1 MWSCAKELRS
11 MANINLLPWREEA
24 REKQKRDYIG
34 ILALVFLV
42 TSLLVYLFLSFLEL
56 VTDDQRQ
63 RNAYLQSEI
72 TLLDTQIAEIRK
84 ITERKK
90 DIERRT
96 EIILNLQQSRNLPT
110 HVLDELVRIVPPGVY
125 LSSIE
130 KKGSILWI
138 EGRSESNN
146 NVANMMR
153 KVKTSSYL
161 NDPNMQSIVTQ
172 NEDLRQLQ
180 NFKLRVTIRDDSQS
194 TAVDTS
200 QGARK

>member
-1 MWSCAKELRS
+1 

-24 REKQKRDYIG
+24 REKQKKDYIG

-42 TSLLVYLFLSFLEL
+42 SSLMVYLALGF
-56 VTDDQRQ
+56 VDMMTDNQKS

-72 TLLDTQIAEIRK
+72 SLLETQIAEIK
-84 ITERKK
+84 EIKTRKK

-96 EIILNLQQSRNLPT
+96 EIILNLQQSRNSPT
-110 HVLDELVRIVPPGVY
+110 HVLDELVRIVPPGIY

-130 KKGSILWI
+130 KKGSLLWI

-153 KVKTSSYL
+153 KVKTSMWL
-161 NDPNMQSIVTQ
+161 HNPNMQSIVAQ
-172 NEDLRQLQ
+172 NIELRQLQ
-180 NFKLRVTIRDDSQS
+180 RFSLKVTIKDNEQ
-194 TAVDTS
+194 TEAA
-200 QGARK
+200 QGASK

>member
-1 MWSCAKELRS
+1 

-34 ILALVFLV
+34 ILALVFLGS
-42 TSLLVYLFLSFLEL
+42 SLIVFLSLS
-56 VTDDQRQ
+56 VIDMMTDNQRS
-63 RNAYLQSEI
+63 RNAYLQNEI
-72 TLLDTQIAEIRK
+72 QLLEKQ
-84 ITERKK
+84 ITEIQQIRIRKK

-110 HVLDELVRIVPPGVY
+110 HVLDELVRIVPPGIY

-130 KKGSILWI
+130 KKGSLLWI

-153 KVKTSSYL
+153 KVKTSTWL
-161 NDPNMQSIVTQ
+161 LDPNMQSIVAN
-172 NEDLRQLQ
+172 NEELRQLQ
-180 NFKLRVTIRDDSQS
+180 RFTLKVTINE
-194 TAVDTS
+194 VDNVVNS
-200 QGARK
+200 DQGASK

>member
-1 MWSCAKELRS
+1 

-42 TSLLVYLFLSFLEL
+42 SAILVYVVLSVLEMM
-56 VTDDQRQ
+56 TDEQRG

-72 TLLDTQIAEIRK
+72 QLLETQIAEIKK

-110 HVLDELVRIVPPGVY
+110 HVLDELVRIVPPGIY
-125 LSSIE
+125 LSSLE
-130 KKGSILWI
+130 KKGSLLLI

-153 KVKTSSYL
+153 KVKASEWLT
-161 NDPNMQSIVTQ
+161 DPNMQSIVTQ
-172 NEDLRQLQ
+172 NDDLRQLQ
-180 NFKLRVTIRDDSQS
+180 QFSLRVTIKGGATDEPIK
-194 TAVDTS
+194 TA
-200 QGARK
+200 QGASK

>member
-1 MWSCAKELRS
+1 

-24 REKQKRDYIG
+24 REKQKRDYTG

-42 TSLLVYLFLSFLEL
+42 SGLVVYLTLMTIDMFI
-56 VTDDQRQ
+56 DDQKS

-72 TLLDTQIAEIRK
+72 QLLESQ
-84 ITERKK
+84 ITEITKIRTRKK

-96 EIILNLQQSRNLPT
+96 EIILDLQQSRNLPT
-110 HVLDELVRIVPPGVY
+110 HVLDELVRVVPAGIY

-130 KKGSILWI
+130 KKGSMLWI

-153 KVKTSSYL
+153 KIEASSWL
-161 NDPNMQSIVTQ
+161 QDPNMQSIVAQ
-172 NEDLRQLQ
+172 NEELRQLQ
-180 NFKLRVTIRDDSQS
+180 RFTLRVTIVNGELLSAN
-194 TAVDTS
+194 TV
-200 QGARK
+200 QGASK

>member
-1 MWSCAKELRS
+1 

-24 REKQKRDYIG
+24 REKHKRDYIG
-34 ILALVFLV
+34 ILALVFLGAAILV
-42 TSLLVYLFLSFLEL
+42 YIALSLLEMM
-56 VTDDQRQ
+56 TDEQRG

-72 TLLDTQIAEIRK
+72 QLLETQIAEIKK

-110 HVLDELVRIVPPGVY
+110 HVLDELVRVVPAGIY

-130 KKGSILWI
+130 KKGSLLLI

-153 KVKTSSYL
+153 KVKASEWLT
-161 NDPNMQSIVTQ
+161 DPNMQSIVTQ
-172 NEDLRQLQ
+172 DDELRQLQ
-180 NFKLRVTIRDDSQS
+180 RFNLRVSVKSAIADDPVKV
-194 TAVDTS
+194 A
-200 QGARK
+200 QGASK

>member
-1 MWSCAKELRS
+1 

-42 TSLLVYLFLSFLEL
+42 SAILVYVALSILEMM
-56 VTDDQRQ
+56 TDEQRG

-72 TLLDTQIAEIRK
+72 QLLETQIAEIKK

-110 HVLDELVRIVPPGVY
+110 HVLDELVRIVPPGIY
-125 LSSIE
+125 LSSLE
-130 KKGSILWI
+130 KKGSLLLI

-153 KVKTSSYL
+153 KVKASEWLT
-161 NDPNMQSIVTQ
+161 DPNMQSIVTQ
-172 NEDLRQLQ
+172 NDELRQLQ
-180 NFKLRVTIRDDSQS
+180 QFSLRVTIKGAATDEPAK
-194 TAVDTS
+194 TA
-200 QGARK
+200 QGASK

>member
-1 MWSCAKELRS
+1 

-34 ILALVFLV
+34 VLALVFLV
-42 TSLLVYLFLSFLEL
+42 TSLLVYLFLSFLE
-56 VTDDQRQ
+56 VVADDQRQ

-72 TLLDTQIAEIRK
+72 DLLDTQIAEIRK
-84 ITERKK
+84 ITERKQ

-110 HVLDELVRIVPPGVY
+110 HVLDELVRIVPPGIY

-172 NEDLRQLQ
+172 NEELRQLQ
-180 NFKLRVTIRDDSQS
+180 SFKLRVTIRDDSQA

>member
-1 MWSCAKELRS
+1 

-34 ILALVFLV
+34 ILALVFLGS
-42 TSLLVYLFLSFLEL
+42 SLIIFLSLS
-56 VTDDQRQ
+56 VIDMMTDNQRS

-72 TLLDTQIAEIRK
+72 QLLEKQIAEIKQIR
-84 ITERKK
+84 TRKK

-110 HVLDELVRIVPPGVY
+110 HVLDELVRIVPPGIY

-130 KKGSILWI
+130 KKGSLLWI

-153 KVKTSSYL
+153 KVKTSKWL
-161 NDPNMQSIVTQ
+161 LDPNMQSIVAH
-172 NEDLRQLQ
+172 NEELRQLQ
-180 NFKLRVTIRDDSQS
+180 RFSLKVTISEADS
-194 TAVDTS
+194 AITS
-200 QGARK
+200 DQGASK

>member
-1 MWSCAKELRS
+1 

-24 REKQKRDYIG
+24 REKHKRDYIG
-34 ILALVFLV
+34 VLALVFLGAAILV
-42 TSLLVYLFLSFLEL
+42 YIALSLLEMM
-56 VTDDQRQ
+56 TDEQRG

-72 TLLDTQIAEIRK
+72 QLLETQIAEIKK

-110 HVLDELVRIVPPGVY
+110 HVLDELVRVVPAGIY

-130 KKGSILWI
+130 KKGSLLLI

-153 KVKTSSYL
+153 KVKASEWLT
-161 NDPNMQSIVTQ
+161 DPNMQSIVTQ
-172 NEDLRQLQ
+172 DDELRQLQ
-180 NFKLRVTIRDDSQS
+180 RFNLRMSVKSAIADDPVKV
-194 TAVDTS
+194 A
-200 QGARK
+200 QGASK

>member
-1 MWSCAKELRS
+1 

-24 REKQKRDYIG
+24 REKQKRDFIG
-34 ILALVFLV
+34 ILALVFIV
-42 TSLLVYLFLSFLEL
+42 TSLFVYLFISYLEL

-63 RNAYLQSEI
+63 RNNYLQTEI
-72 TLLDTQIAEIRK
+72 SLLDTQIAEIKK

-96 EIILNLQQSRNLPT
+96 EIILGLQQSRNLPT
-110 HVLDELVRIVPPGVY
+110 HVLDELVRIVPPGIY
-125 LSSIE
+125 LSSVD

-153 KVKTSSYL
+153 KVKTSTYL
-161 NDPNMQSIVTQ
+161 SDPSMQSIVTQ
-172 NEDLRQLQ
+172 NENLRQLQ
-180 NFKLRVTIRDDSQS
+180 RFKLRVTITDEFGNQALDMQ
-194 TAVDTS
+194 
-200 QGARK
+200 QGAKK

>member
-1 MWSCAKELRS
+1 

>member
-1 MWSCAKELRS
+1 

-24 REKQKRDYIG
+24 REKQKRDYTG

-42 TSLLVYLFLSFLEL
+42 SGLVVYLSLMTIDMFVDEQKS
-56 VTDDQRQ
+56 
-63 RNAYLQSEI
+63 RNAYLQAEI
-72 TLLDTQIAEIRK
+72 QLLDSQIAEITK
-84 ITERKK
+84 IRERKK

-96 EIILNLQQSRNLPT
+96 EIILGLQQSRNLPT
-110 HVLDELVRIVPPGVY
+110 HVLDELVRVVPPGIY

-153 KVKTSSYL
+153 KVAASSWL
-161 NDPNMQSIVTQ
+161 QDPNMQSIKAQ
-172 NEDLRQLQ
+172 NEELRQLQ
-180 NFKLRVTIRDDSQS
+180 RFTLRVTIVNGDEIAK
-194 TAVDTS
+194 TE
-200 QGARK
+200 GANI

>member
-1 MWSCAKELRS
+1 

-34 ILALVFLV
+34 VLALVFLV
-42 TSLLVYLFLSFLEL
+42 TSLLVYLFLSFLEV

-72 TLLDTQIAEIRK
+72 DLLDTQIAEIRK

-110 HVLDELVRIVPPGVY
+110 HVLDELVRIVPPGIY

-172 NEDLRQLQ
+172 NEELRQLQ
-180 NFKLRVTIRDDSQS
+180 SFKLRVTIRDDSQA

>member
-1 MWSCAKELRS
+1 

-34 ILALVFLV
+34 ILALVFLGS
-42 TSLLVYLFLSFLEL
+42 SLIIFLSLS
-56 VTDDQRQ
+56 VIDMMTDNQRS

-72 TLLDTQIAEIRK
+72 QLLEKQIAEIKQIR
-84 ITERKK
+84 TRKK

-110 HVLDELVRIVPPGVY
+110 HVLDELVRIVPPGIY

-130 KKGSILWI
+130 KKGSLLWI

-153 KVKTSSYL
+153 KVKTSKWL
-161 NDPNMQSIVTQ
+161 LDPNMQSIVAH
-172 NEDLRQLQ
+172 NEELRQLQ
-180 NFKLRVTIRDDSQS
+180 RFSLKVTISE
-194 TAVDTS
+194 VDNANNS
-200 QGARK
+200 DQGASK

>member
-1 MWSCAKELRS
+1 

-24 REKQKRDYIG
+24 REKQKRDFIG

-42 TSLLVYLFLSFLEL
+42 TSLVVYLFLGFLEV
-56 VTDDQRQ
+56 VTEDQRQ
-63 RNAYLQSEI
+63 RNAFLVSEI

-110 HVLDELVRIVPPGVY
+110 HVLDELVRIVPPGIY

-130 KKGSILWI
+130 KKGSVLLI

-161 NDPNMQSIVTQ
+161 NDPSMQSIVTQ
-172 NEDLRQLQ
+172 NEELRQLQ
-180 NFKLRVTIRDDSQS
+180 RFKLRVTIRDDSQV
-194 TAVDTS
+194 TNVDPN

>member
-1 MWSCAKELRS
+1 

-34 ILALVFLV
+34 ILAAVFLASAILV
-42 TSLLVYLFLSFLEL
+42 YVAVSLLDVM
-56 VTDDQRQ
+56 TDEQKA
-63 RNAYLQSEI
+63 RNADLQSEI
-72 TLLDTQIAEIRK
+72 SLLETQISEIKK

-110 HVLDELVRIVPPGVY
+110 HVLDELVRIVPPGIY
-125 LSSIE
+125 LSSLE
-130 KKGSILWI
+130 KKGSLLLI

-153 KVKTSSYL
+153 KVKTSEWL
-161 NDPNMQSIVTQ
+161 IDPNMQSIVTQ
-172 NEDLRQLQ
+172 NEELRQLQ
-180 NFKLRVTIRDDSQS
+180 RFSLRVTIKGAS
-194 TAVDTS
+194 VDEPEKMTK
-200 QGARK
+200 GASK

>member
-1 MWSCAKELRS
+1 

-24 REKQKRDYIG
+24 REKQKRDFIG

-42 TSLLVYLFLSFLEL
+42 TSLLVYLFISYLEL

-63 RNAYLQSEI
+63 RNRYLQSEI
-72 TLLDTQIAEIRK
+72 SLLDAQIAEIKK
-84 ITERKK
+84 ITEHKK

-96 EIILNLQQSRNLPT
+96 EIILGLQQSRNLPT
-110 HVLDELVRIVPPGVY
+110 HVLDELVRIVPPGIY
-125 LSSIE
+125 LSNIE

-153 KVKTSSYL
+153 KVKTSMYL
-161 NDPNMQSIVTQ
+161 TDPSMQSIISQ

-180 NFKLRVTIRDDSQS
+180 RFKLRVSITDEFGN
-194 TAVDTS
+194 TALDMQ
-200 QGARK
+200 QGAKK

>member
-1 MWSCAKELRS
+1 

-24 REKQKRDYIG
+24 REKQKRDFIG

-42 TSLLVYLFLSFLEL
+42 TSLVVYLFLGFLEV

-63 RNAYLQSEI
+63 RNAYLVSEI

-110 HVLDELVRIVPPGVY
+110 HVLDELVRIVPPGIY

-130 KKGSILWI
+130 KKGSVLLI

-161 NDPNMQSIVTQ
+161 NDPSMQSIVTQ
-172 NEDLRQLQ
+172 NEELRQLQ
-180 NFKLRVTIRDDSQS
+180 RFKLRVTIRDDSQV
-194 TAVDTS
+194 TNVDPN

>member
-1 MWSCAKELRS
+1 

-34 ILALVFLV
+34 ILALVFLGSAILV
-42 TSLLVYLFLSFLEL
+42 YVALSLLEIM
-56 VTDDQRQ
+56 TDEQRD

-72 TLLDTQIAEIRK
+72 QQLETQIAEIKK

-110 HVLDELVRIVPPGVY
+110 HVLDELVRVVPPGIY
-125 LSSIE
+125 LSSLE
-130 KKGSILWI
+130 KKGSLLLI

-153 KVKTSSYL
+153 KVKASEWLT
-161 NDPNMQSIVTQ
+161 DPNMQSIVTQ
-172 NEDLRQLQ
+172 DDELRQLQ
-180 NFKLRVTIRDDSQS
+180 RFSLRVSIK
-194 TAVDTS
+194 
-200 QGARK
+200 GAIAEEPAKQAKGASK

>member
-1 MWSCAKELRS
+1 MWSCAKELCS

-24 REKQKRDYIG
+24 REKQKRDFIG

-42 TSLLVYLFLSFLEL
+42 TSLVIYLFLGFLE
-56 VTDDQRQ
+56 VITDDQRQ
-63 RNAYLQSEI
+63 RNALLESEI
-72 TLLDTQIAEIRK
+72 SFLDTQIAEIRK

-110 HVLDELVRIVPPGVY
+110 HVLDELVRMVPPGIY

-130 KKGSILWI
+130 KKGSVLLI

-153 KVKTSSYL
+153 KVKASAYL
-161 NDPNMQSIVTQ
+161 NDPSMQSIVTQ
-172 NEDLRQLQ
+172 NEELRQLQ
-180 NFKLRVTIRDDSQS
+180 RFKLRVTIRDNLQV
-194 TAVDTS
+194 TNVDAN
-200 QGARK
+200 QGAGK

>member
-1 MWSCAKELRS
+1 

-24 REKQKRDYIG
+24 REKQKKDYIG

-42 TSLLVYLFLSFLEL
+42 SSLVVYLSLGF
-56 VTDDQRQ
+56 VDMMTDNQKS

-72 TLLDTQIAEIRK
+72 SLLEKQIAEIK
-84 ITERKK
+84 EIKTRKK

-110 HVLDELVRIVPPGVY
+110 HVLDELVRIVPPGIY

-130 KKGSILWI
+130 KKGSLLWI

-153 KVKTSSYL
+153 KVKTSVWL
-161 NDPNMQSIVTQ
+161 HNPNMQSIVAQ
-172 NEDLRQLQ
+172 NIELRQLQ
-180 NFKLRVTIRDDSQS
+180 RFSLKVTIKENEQAE
-194 TAVDTS
+194 AV
-200 QGARK
+200 QGASK

>member
-1 MWSCAKELRS
+1 

-34 ILALVFLV
+34 ILFAVFLF
-42 TSLLVYLFLSFLEL
+42 TCLIVYLSLM
-56 VTDDQRQ
+56 VIDMMIDDQRS

-72 TLLDTQIAEIRK
+72 SLLDSQIAEIREIK
-84 ITERKK
+84 KRKK

-96 EIILNLQQSRNLPT
+96 KIILDLQQSRNLPT
-110 HVLDELVRIVPPGVY
+110 HVLDELVRIVPPGIY

-130 KKGSILWI
+130 KKGSLLWI

-153 KVKTSSYL
+153 KVKTSEWL
-161 NDPNMQSIVTQ
+161 HDPNMQSIVSQ
-172 NEDLRQLQ
+172 NEELRQLQ
-180 NFKLRVTIRDDSQS
+180 RFSLKVTIREQS
-194 TAVDTS
+194 EKDKSIMAK
-200 QGARK
+200 GAKK